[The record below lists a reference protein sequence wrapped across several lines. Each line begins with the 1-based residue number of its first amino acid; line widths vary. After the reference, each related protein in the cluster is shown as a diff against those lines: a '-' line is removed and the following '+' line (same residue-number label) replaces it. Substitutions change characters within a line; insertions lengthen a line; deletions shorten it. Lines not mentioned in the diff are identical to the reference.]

1 MLLTHMLLCI
11 FSRRGI
17 LLGYRFLANVLGI
30 ISIPAHVNQPK
41 SFSELLAFRSL
52 SV

>member
-1 MLLTHMLLCI
+1 MLLCI

-17 LLGYRFLANVLGI
+17 LLDYRFLANVLRI
-30 ISIPAHVNQPK
+30 IPIPAHINQSK
-41 SFSELLAFRSL
+41 SFRKLLAFRSL